1 MNKTT
6 FFKGGKHHLSMR
18 EGEHCSSMRE
28 GAVLQEDAVYQGREL
43 FFKGES
49 CSSRELFFGRADT
62 VHQRGRE
69 DIFHQQG
76 TEALSIDRGMPFVDE
91 GQRTL
96 FIEEREDGVYQ
107 GREPFSNEG
116 GRELFVKEP
125 VIEEGSHSSRREGA
139 IHQGRDTV
147 LWMLFIKEGGR
158 TPLTKGGRTPLTKG
172 GRKL

>member
-6 FFKGGKHHLSMR
+6 FFKGGKHHSSTR

-28 GAVLQEDAVYQGREL
+28 GAVLREDAVYQGREL

-107 GREPFSNEG
+107 GRELFFEG
-116 GRELFVKEP
+116 ESCSSKELFFGRVD
-125 VIEEGSHSSRREGA
+125 A
-139 IHQGRDTV
+139 IHQ
-147 LWMLFIKEGGR
+147 
-158 TPLTKGGRTPLTKG
+158 
-172 GRKL
+172 